1 MHHLYIIICHYIS
14 LVYHFIS
21 LYIAHISYRYHSYH
35 TYITIYH
42 SYIIIYHSTS
52 LIHLYVSVI
61 HSYIN
66 IYHSYIILTSIIY
79 HSYSH
84 APSAWPPL
92 SRPCTPDASQG
103 ACAQPPEASTTFCV
117 SCTAPL
123 RYQLRPPQAC
133 NADVVN
139 ASQRGCPSSPPPM

>member
-1 MHHLYIIICHYIS
+1 MSLYITHISFYITIYRTYIIQISLISHIYHYIS
-14 LVYHFIS
+14 LIHHYIS
-21 LYIAHISYRYHSYH
+21 LYITH
-35 TYITIYH
+35 
-42 SYIIIYHSTS
+42 TS
-52 LIHLYVSVI
+52 LCISHTLIYQ
-61 HSYIN
+61 Y

-139 ASQRGCPSSPPPM
+139 ACQRGCPSSPPPM